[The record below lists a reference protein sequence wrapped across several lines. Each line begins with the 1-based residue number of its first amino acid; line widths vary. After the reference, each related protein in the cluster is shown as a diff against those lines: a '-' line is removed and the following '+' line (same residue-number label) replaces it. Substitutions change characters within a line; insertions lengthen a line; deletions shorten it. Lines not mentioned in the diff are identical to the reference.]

1 MGYSKLK
8 IPKICEYCGKPFE
21 AKTVVTRFCS
31 RECVNKAGNAK
42 KQIEREEEQKK
53 TLLQAKAEE
62 IAKIQT
68 RPYISIS
75 EAVTLFGISRS
86 TIRRLINSGKLPAT
100 NLGERLIRIS
110 RTHIEAMF
118 TVVAIPE
125 QPQPEAMPQ
134 LSFES
139 KDCYSIG
146 EISKKFGI
154 SESTVY
160 KHIRKY
166 SVPTRQVGK
175 FVYAPKS
182 EIDKIYNAKK

>member
-42 KQIEREEEQKK
+42 KRIEREEEQKK

-62 IAKIQT
+62 IAEIQT

-75 EAVTLFGISRS
+75 EAVILFGISRS

-118 TVVAIPE
+118 TAVAIPE
-125 QPQPEAMPQ
+125 QPQPKTTPQ
-134 LSFES
+134 LSLEP
-139 KDCYSIG
+139 KDCYNIG

-166 SVPTRQVGK
+166 SIPTRQVGN

-182 EIDKIYNAKK
+182 EINQLYNAKK